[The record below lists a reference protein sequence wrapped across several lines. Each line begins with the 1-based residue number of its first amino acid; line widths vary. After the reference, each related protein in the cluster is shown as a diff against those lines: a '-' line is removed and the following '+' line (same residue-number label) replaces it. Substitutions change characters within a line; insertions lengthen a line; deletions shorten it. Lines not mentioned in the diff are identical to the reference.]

1 MRIIKNRTFN
11 KLSKP
16 LRILSILRGRWDEQR
31 SPSLQALA
39 DLGHQVVYVDKILDL
54 DDYYKLVRKIDFDI
68 ILFWGS
74 SLQNFLNSFPG
85 KFFLEEINLPYIS
98 MWTDNTIKHM
108 HLLKELNTP
117 LHLGMF
123 VPDTR
128 VIEQLNSLGWDNVFY
143 LPPWHIDPSVF
154 KPQRPNPKINREIS
168 FAATFNPY
176 LAEKTKWRAG
186 WDEKMKNVGDSIVK
200 LSRETSGHVDVF
212 DFLDDEWDV
221 YSTEF
226 SEISHAM
233 YFEQKSISREQLII
247 KLGDLEV
254 EITGMGSAQSNQ
266 SNVKMGKGLEWWNLS
281 PLFCSSTI
289 NLNLTPWPR
298 SCHHRMFQIS
308 ASGAF
313 VLSDWKDDAVKLYE
327 PDKEAVYFKDM
338 NEVPDLIQYYL
349 EADEERVKIARAG
362 RKRFLSEHTVN
373 HRMSEL
379 SEKLYELL

>member
-39 DLGHQVVYVDKILDL
+39 DLGHEVVYVDKILDL
-54 DDYYKLVRKIDFDI
+54 DDYYKLVKKIHFDI

-85 KFFLEEINLPYIS
+85 KFFLEEMNLPYIS
-98 MWTDNTIKHM
+98 LWTDNTIKHL
-108 HLLKELNTP
+108 HLLKEMNTS

-128 VIEQLNSLGWDNVFY
+128 VIEQLNSMGWYNVFY
-143 LPPWHIDPSVF
+143 LPPWHIDANIF
-154 KPQRPNPKINREIS
+154 KPQPPNSKINREVS

-176 LAEKTKWRAG
+176 LAERTKWRAG
-186 WDEKMKNVGDSIVK
+186 WNEKMNNAGNSIIK
-200 LSRETSGHVDVF
+200 LSREINGYVDVF
-212 DFLDDEWDV
+212 DFLNHEWDV
-221 YSTEF
+221 NSEQF
-226 SEISHAM
+226 SRISHAM
-233 YFEQKSISREQLII
+233 YFEQKSIIREQLI
-247 KLGDLEV
+247 KQLDDVEV
-254 EITGMGSAQSNQ
+254 EITGIGSAQSNQ
-266 SNVKMGKGLEWWNLS
+266 SNVKMGEGLEWWNLS
-281 PLFCSSTI
+281 PLFCSSAI

-298 SCHHRMFQIS
+298 SCHHRVFQIS

-327 PDKEAVYFKDM
+327 PDSEVIYFKDM
-338 NEVPDLIQYYL
+338 SEVPELIKYYL
-349 EADEERVKIARAG
+349 GANEERFKIARAG

-373 HRMSEL
+373 HRMYEL
-379 SEKLYELL
+379 SKKLYELL